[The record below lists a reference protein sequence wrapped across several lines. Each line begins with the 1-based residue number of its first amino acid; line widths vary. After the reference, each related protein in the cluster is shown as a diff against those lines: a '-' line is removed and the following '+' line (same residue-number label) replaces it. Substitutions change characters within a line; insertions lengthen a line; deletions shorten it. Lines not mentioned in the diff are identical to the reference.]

1 MASIYKTPGVYRE
14 EIFLKPEAQLPT
26 GVPGFVGFADAGSQ
40 GGPEFN
46 TPVALH
52 RKEDFAATFSSRPES
67 FLGETVTGFF
77 DNGGTRCYV
86 VRADPDGDRIAALQN
101 ALGALAPLNDLDLVA
116 APDAMTLLLSNGKL
130 DVPAIVQVQQQT
142 LGHCAELGNRLA
154 ILDALPQRTTDGILD
169 QRHKLTVG
177 QAEPVNGALYYPWI
191 KTVGERGERLAPP
204 CGHVAGIFARTDA
217 RVGVFKAPA
226 NEEIFGVFDLGVRVP
241 KPDDPDQEI
250 DGEIEIDN
258 SIQDQLNPEG
268 VNCLRAFRGRGI
280 RVWGAR
286 TLSSDPNWRYV
297 NVRRLFL
304 TLNRGIDMNMAF
316 ATFEP
321 NEPRLW
327 ARIQRELTTY
337 LTKLARDG
345 ALKGATPDQA
355 FFVKCNAETNPPELR
370 EVGQVVT
377 EIGLAPLSPAEF
389 IVVRIIHRASATD
402 SLQ

>member
-1 MASIYKTPGVYRE
+1 MASIYKTPGVFRE

-26 GVPGFVGFADAGSQ
+26 GVPGFVGFANEGSQ

-52 RKEDFAATFSSRPES
+52 RKEDFATSFSSRPES

-86 VRADPDGDRIAALQN
+86 VRADPDGDRIASLQN

-130 DVPAIVQVQQQT
+130 DVPAIVQVQQEM
-142 LGHCAELGNRLA
+142 LGHCAQLGNRLA
-154 ILDALPQRTTDGILD
+154 ILDALPQRATDGILE
-169 QRHKLTVG
+169 QRDKITVG

-191 KTVGERGERLAPP
+191 KTVRERLAPP
-204 CGHVAGIFARTDA
+204 CGHVAGIFARADA

-241 KPDDPDQEI
+241 RPDDPDQEI

-286 TLSSDPNWRYV
+286 TLSRDPNWRYV

-304 TLNRGIDMNMAF
+304 TLNRWIDTNMAF